1 MSSRSIYGVPSSLF
15 SLLGFLFYWSEASSS
30 AGLEFDSKKER
41 AQALPFIY
49 PLPAFYYLKLC
60 LFHRHTKKKVSYF
73 AWWSYMMTNLINWND
88 VQAYLKATNVT
99 EATTR
104 KLLYRTVVILIAFL
118 GSVVRMFLRLVLS
131 IPKLCFPVPPR
142 LSPLMKKNEP
152 G

>member
-1 MSSRSIYGVPSSLF
+1 
-15 SLLGFLFYWSEASSS
+15 
-30 AGLEFDSKKER
+30 
-41 AQALPFIY
+41 
-49 PLPAFYYLKLC
+49 
-60 LFHRHTKKKVSYF
+60 
-73 AWWSYMMTNLINWND
+73 MMTNFTNWND

-118 GSVVRMFLRLVLS
+118 GSVVPIFLSLVLS
-131 IPKLCFPVPPR
+131 IPKLCLPVPPR